1 MEPPTDFRKLT
12 DDDWRE
18 LQERADRFAEALR
31 RGGDVD
37 WQEHL
42 AGLSGNLRN
51 CVLHEFIKIDLE
63 AAWKSGRRAF
73 LDEYLRKFPEL
84 GSPYDL
90 PAHLVYEEFRIRS
103 TLGDKPEPDSYIT
116 RFPHIAETLRGL
128 FQTGSQTRTD
138 KTERDSELPRPAA
151 DKSVHIPKESN
162 PESFLAAVGQ
172 YEMLELLGRGQFG
185 EVWRAKAPGGVEV
198 AVKVISQPADR
209 ETAKRELQALEL
221 VKNLRHPCLMSTLAF
236 WEHQNKVYIVIELAD
251 GTLRD
256 RMNECK
262 QEGQQGVAA
271 EELVRYFAS
280 AADGLDFLHSK
291 RVFHRDIK
299 PDNILIINGHAKL
312 ADFGLARAG
321 DRPDMSVSF
330 AGTPVYMAPE
340 VWGGKFGPQSDLYS
354 LAMTYAE
361 LRLGRRP
368 LDGKDFVELMSQ
380 QLDKAPDL
388 KGLPPGETAVLTR
401 ALSKQPEK
409 RHSSCKVFVEDLRV
423 AVVQDGHPV
432 SRPRAV
438 PIWAVIL
445 GVVLLV
451 GTGAGVFALL
461 NGNGSK
467 PTNGGNGTV
476 PNGTTT
482 VPPPPPTTSKPPPTT
497 SSTIGD
503 KTIEDP
509 NAPLPTWPD
518 EYHAVEGAKNTD
530 IGTKRYAARIEGKEE
545 IGGVRPTFILV
556 TLRDKKFL
564 YVMETKAWNGL
575 MAEFRKSS
583 GGAPW
588 TGSPTV
594 AAMGMTYDEAAAC
607 AKLLR
612 GRVPT
617 PDEWDDAAGFPPEEN
632 KDLRRGG
639 TAGIGRPTA
648 RVVKDAGHDE
658 VATGVLDMLG
668 NGREWTSED
677 VKLVNGT
684 NERVKVLRGRMFT
697 LAQPLRAEDLRY
709 EQKTPQTQFADK
721 PSKYTGFR
729 VVIDPK

>member
-31 RGGDVD
+31 RGGEVD

-103 TLGDKPEPDSYIT
+103 TLGDKPEPDSYLT

-128 FQTGSQTRTD
+128 FQTGSQTRQD
-138 KTERDSELPRPAA
+138 KAHLETLTPAA
-151 DKSVHIPKESN
+151 VDRSVVIPKETN
-162 PESFLAAVGQ
+162 PESMLTAVGQ

-209 ETAKRELQALEL
+209 ESAKRELQALEL
-221 VKNLRHPCLMSTLAF
+221 VKNLRHPCLMATLAF
-236 WEHQNKVYIVIELAD
+236 WEHQNKIYIVVELAD

-256 RMNECK
+256 RMKECK
-262 QEGQQGVAA
+262 QEGQEGVAA
-271 EELVRYFAS
+271 EELLRYFAS
-280 AADGLDFLHSK
+280 AAEGLDFLHAK

-321 DRPDMSVSF
+321 DRPDLSVSF

-340 VWGGKFGPQSDLYS
+340 VWGGKFKPQSDLYS

-423 AVVQDGHPV
+423 AVVQDGHPIT
-432 SRPRAV
+432 RPRAV

-451 GTGAGVFALL
+451 GTGAGVWALL
-461 NGNGSK
+461 NGNGSQ
-467 PTNGGNGTV
+467 PTGNGTASL
-476 PNGTTT
+476 
-482 VPPPPPTTSKPPPTT
+482 PPPPTTTTKPPPTK
-497 SSTIGD
+497 STPD
-503 KTIEDP
+503 NNTAKDP
-509 NAPLPTWPD
+509 NTPQETWPD
-518 EYHAVEGAKNTD
+518 KYRAVQGAQITD
-530 IGTKRYAARIEGKEE
+530 IGTKRYADRIEGKEE
-545 IGGVRPTFILV
+545 FSGVTPTFIKV
-556 TLRDKKFL
+556 AVSENKWL
-564 YVMETKAWNGL
+564 YVMETKVWNGL
-575 MAEFRKSS
+575 MAAFRKSPDGAKWS
-583 GGAPW
+583 G
-588 TGSPTV
+588 TLSPGTPTA
-594 AAMGMTYDEAAAC
+594 AAMGMTFEEAAAC
-607 AKLLR
+607 ANWLG
-612 GRVPT
+612 GRLPT
-617 PDEWDDAAGFPPEEN
+617 PDEWDTAAGYPPKGNVPLLTEG
-632 KDLRRGG
+632 KPGVGLKAPRS
-639 TAGIGRPTA
+639 
-648 RVVKDAGHDE
+648 VKDPHPDK
-658 VATGVLDMLG
+658 VSTGVLDMLG
-668 NGREWTSED
+668 NGREWTSRKVQVRGD
-677 VKLVNGT
+677 GGADFM
-684 NERVKVLRGRMFT
+684 VLRGRMFT
-697 LAQPLRAEDLRY
+697 LDEPLQAKHLLY
-709 EQKTPQTQFADK
+709 EQTIPQTQLAGK
-721 PSKYTGFR
+721 GSPYTGFR